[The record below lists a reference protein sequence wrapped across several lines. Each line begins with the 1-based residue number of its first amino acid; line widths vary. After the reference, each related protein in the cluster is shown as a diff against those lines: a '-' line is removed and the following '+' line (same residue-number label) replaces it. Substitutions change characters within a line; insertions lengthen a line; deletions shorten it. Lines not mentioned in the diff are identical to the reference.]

1 MKNLITA
8 LNAAGREADNVI
20 ADSDNPAKNT
30 KYASTHKVI
39 NSLRPLLNKHGL
51 MIHPI
56 PGVFTGTAIQNA
68 DRQGVA
74 FMEVSGEQAMTF
86 LVTHE
91 SGESMTFTASMPV
104 NISNKGLT
112 SSDRSMVVF
121 TILTRKCWLG
131 LLGVVEVDSEEKT
144 LSSIN
149 EAQSADEAT
158 FKEAISA
165 MDAAG
170 SYEQALAVFSTAKA
184 SGNLSKESLAL
195 LVKKG
200 AEIKAKLNG
209 GAA

>member
-1 MKNLITA
+1 
-8 LNAAGREADNVI
+8 
-20 ADSDNPAKNT
+20 
-30 KYASTHKVI
+30 
-39 NSLRPLLNKHGL
+39 

-91 SGESMTFTASMPV
+91 SGESMQFTASMPV
-104 NISNKGLT
+104 NISTKGLT
-112 SSDRSMVVF
+112 SSARSMVVF

-144 LSSIN
+144 LSAIN
-149 EAQSADEAT
+149 SAQSADESAYN
-158 FKEAISA
+158 EAIAA
-165 MDAAG
+165 MDAAI

-200 AEIKAKLNG
+200 AEIKAKLQ